1 MTLEELRDI
10 KSIIDRDL
18 NSGNREDILSLVEYI
33 NERLNNDK
41 EALLEENFVSF
52 ISRNLSAE
60 ELSNLDVNHIMRS
73 AADIRGIYPYDFRV
87 KDFLGIN
94 LEELVGIIGKE
105 KLDIILHIFQE
116 NNLYNNLNAKRTR

>member
-52 ISRNLSAE
+52 ISRNLSTE

-73 AADIRGIYPYDFRV
+73 ATSIKGIYPYDFRV

>member
-1 MTLEELRDI
+1 MTLEELKDI

-33 NERLNNDK
+33 NGRLNNDK

-60 ELSNLDVNHIMRS
+60 ELSNLNVNHIMRS
-73 AADIRGIYPYDFRV
+73 AADIRGIYPYDFRI

>member
-73 AADIRGIYPYDFRV
+73 AASIKGIYPYDFRV

>member
-1 MTLEELRDI
+1 MTLEELKDI

-33 NERLNNDK
+33 NGRLNNDK

-60 ELSNLDVNHIMRS
+60 ELSNLNVNHIMRS

>member
-52 ISRNLSAE
+52 KFK
-60 ELSNLDVNHIMRS
+60 
-73 AADIRGIYPYDFRV
+73 Y
-87 KDFLGIN
+87 
-94 LEELVGIIGKE
+94 
-105 KLDIILHIFQE
+105 
-116 NNLYNNLNAKRTR
+116 

>member
-1 MTLEELRDI
+1 MTLEELKDI

-33 NERLNNDK
+33 NGRLNNDK

-60 ELSNLDVNHIMRS
+60 ELSNLNVNHIMRS
-73 AADIRGIYPYDFRV
+73 AADIRDIYPYDFRV

>member
-60 ELSNLDVNHIMRS
+60 ELSNLNVNHIMRS

>member
-1 MTLEELRDI
+1 MSLEELRDI

>member
-41 EALLEENFVSF
+41 ETLLEENFVSF

>member
-1 MTLEELRDI
+1 MTVEELRDI